1 MTQPPIVPGP
11 DPQQPEPRYVYVP
24 VPDQRQA
31 VSKGIGD
38 ALTNVT
44 LWVVV
49 LFLGLPTALCVICLL
64 AVAATHRR

>member
-11 DPQQPEPRYVYVP
+11 DPQQPVPRYAP

-44 LWVVV
+44 LWVVI
-49 LFLGLPTALCVICLL
+49 LFLGLPAALCVICLL
-64 AVAATHRR
+64 VIAVTHRR